1 MEDDLQI
8 LDDLVIPGSE
18 IAFSA
23 SRSGG
28 PGGQNVN
35 KVATRVTIRWS
46 PGTSRA
52 LDGSRRA
59 LVLENL
65 RARLTGSGEIVIHSD
80 VHRSQARNRE
90 EARLRLRGIVRR
102 ALVRRRPRRPTRP
115 TRASVE
121 KRLERKRRRAS
132 VKRGRRKPGPDE

>member
-80 VHRSQARNRE
+80 VHRS
-90 EARLRLRGIVRR
+90 
-102 ALVRRRPRRPTRP
+102 
-115 TRASVE
+115 
-121 KRLERKRRRAS
+121 
-132 VKRGRRKPGPDE
+132 